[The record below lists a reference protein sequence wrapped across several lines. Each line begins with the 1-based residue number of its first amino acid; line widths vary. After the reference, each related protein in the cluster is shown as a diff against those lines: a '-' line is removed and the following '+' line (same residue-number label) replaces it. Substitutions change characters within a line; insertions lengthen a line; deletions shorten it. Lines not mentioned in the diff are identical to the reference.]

1 MKIKLDYFFNFV
13 KNNPAH
19 FSILNDEIATLYNG
33 DFSSCNCG
41 TPKAQLNTAFD
52 QFKKILCVEKNRIK
66 ILDKSKELLDDVVE
80 IEDFGVNICGENFQ
94 NK

>member
-41 TPKAQLNTAFD
+41 TPKTQLNTAFD
-52 QFKKILCVEKNRIK
+52 QF
-66 ILDKSKELLDDVVE
+66 
-80 IEDFGVNICGENFQ
+80 
-94 NK
+94 